1 MRKHSPRI
9 RDAVVTATTA
19 YFLVRLAV
27 MVALAVAA
35 LPAIAPACGMARA
48 SIPLQKAF
56 DNAGPGGGYDKVVV
70 LEPGQVYTGGLF
82 IGPVLS
88 LISVGMEGPPGMDV
102 LIQGNGAILDLE
114 GGQICISYCN
124 NRLDIEDCVILNGN
138 IRFRGL
144 RTAFHDVVP
153 FGSVRH
159 VTFYRPY
166 DYGIRLQGSGAG
178 ILLERNLV
186 VDAVDT
192 GYDFHW
198 GHGAPHEW
206 LPTGTCIAF
215 SVQAGQYGVPQI
227 RENWSFHTD
236 PERNDLL
243 LAHYSILCEHG

>member
-1 MRKHSPRI
+1 MSVP
-9 RDAVVTATTA
+9 
-19 YFLVRLAV
+19 YLLVRLAV
-27 MVALAVAA
+27 VAA
-35 LPAIAPACGMARA
+35 LAIAVLPAITPARGTAAP

-56 DNAGPGGGYDKVVV
+56 DDAGPGNGYDKVLV
-70 LEPGQVYTGGLF
+70 LETGQVYTGGLL

-88 LISVGMEGPPGMDV
+88 LISFEMEGPPGIDV

-124 NRLDIEDCVILNGN
+124 NRLDIEDCVIINGN

-159 VTFYRPY
+159 VTFYRPH
-166 DYGIRLQGSGAG
+166 DYGVRLQGSGAG
-178 ILLERNLV
+178 VLLERNLV

-192 GYDFHW
+192 GFDFHW
-198 GHGAPHEW
+198 GYGGPHEW
-206 LPTGTCIAF
+206 LPTGTCMAF

-227 RENWSFHTD
+227 RENWSFHSD
-236 PERNDLL
+236 PGINAVD
-243 LAHYSILCEHG
+243 LAHFSLLCEHG